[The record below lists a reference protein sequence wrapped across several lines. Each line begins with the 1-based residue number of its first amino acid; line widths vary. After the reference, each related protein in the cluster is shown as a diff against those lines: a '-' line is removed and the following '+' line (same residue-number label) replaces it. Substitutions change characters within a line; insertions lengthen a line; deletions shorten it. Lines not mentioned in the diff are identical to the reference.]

1 MGVKD
6 ESDGKAILNYEA
18 MGDRELIQRFS
29 GGDLRAFEAFY
40 RRYYQS
46 LMRFIMSLCK
56 EKSTAEDIVQDTFIR
71 LMSLR
76 IRFGLVKNIKS
87 YLFSIAVNRC
97 RDHFISQSKSIAY
110 EDEVRTLPG
119 EYSDHKEGRVDA
131 YIALKMI
138 DRLPDR
144 QREVLLLRLQSDL
157 SFKEIGEVLKISENS
172 AKVNYFYAL
181 STLRALME
189 GGER

>member
-1 MGVKD
+1 MKD
-6 ESDGKAILNYEA
+6 ESDGRAILNYEA
-18 MGDRELIQRFS
+18 MEDRELIRRFS
-29 GGDLRAFEAFY
+29 GGDSLAFEVFY

-46 LMRFIMSLCK
+46 LMRFIMSFCK
-56 EKSTAEDIVQDTFIR
+56 EKSIAEDIIQDTFVR

-76 IRFGLVKNIKS
+76 IRFGLVKNIRS

-97 RDHFISQSKSIAY
+97 RDHFISQSKSITY
-110 EDEVRTLPG
+110 EDEVRTLPV
-119 EYSDHKEGRVDA
+119 EYSDQKDGMVDA
-131 YIALKMI
+131 HIALKMI

-181 STLRALME
+181 NAVRALME
-189 GGER
+189 GGGK